1 MQKLDSS
8 NSPSLPLTAGIEL
21 ISESLSIFN
30 PGIFYTFFTFLN
42 AVREDVET
50 RAALNLLFFSKSEQE
65 FLTWVWTLRIF
76 NLWYWHGFNT
86 RTSYE
91 SCMHSTK
98 ITYVNKFSRGLN
110 SKVLH
115 GLFLT
120 NKSGK
125 AFCVDLYP
133 PNLINSSFN
142 SF

>member
-65 FLTWVWTLRIF
+65 FLT
-76 NLWYWHGFNT
+76 
-86 RTSYE
+86 
-91 SCMHSTK
+91 
-98 ITYVNKFSRGLN
+98 
-110 SKVLH
+110 
-115 GLFLT
+115 
-120 NKSGK
+120 
-125 AFCVDLYP
+125 
-133 PNLINSSFN
+133 
-142 SF
+142 